1 MSNAALL
8 LDYLFLG
15 PLIEQRLRNE
25 VSGLAVRGIE
35 QLAQATEA
43 NVRSLDAFVLFEGES
58 FAEGDAGRASSSSQL
73 VTQKWTVLLAVRN
86 ASQVD
91 ANGRNNAAG
100 PYLSSMHKALSGWTP
115 PDAFR
120 AMRRSNG
127 RQASYGGNTALYPL
141 TFSITLNI

>member
-1 MSNAALL
+1 MASAALL
-8 LDYLFLG
+8 LDYLFMG
-15 PLIEQRLRNE
+15 ALIEQRLRDE
-25 VSGLAVRGIE
+25 VSGLSVHGIE

-43 NVRSLDAFVLFEGES
+43 NTRSLDAFVLFEGEA
-58 FAEGDAGRASSSSQL
+58 FAEADAGRASASSQM

-91 ANGRNNAAG
+91 ANGRNSTAG
-100 PYLSSMHKALSGWTP
+100 PYLYRIHRALSGWMP
-115 PDAFR
+115 PDTHR
-120 AMRRSNG
+120 AMCRTNG